1 MVKFNSSYSKD
12 LKRDFGYKST
22 GGVTIAHAL
31 VDQYHNWTK
40 FPLNPAEVQFMKKLL
55 VESKTSDQESTET
68 VKMPSP
74 DYRTLWDGKAQELQ
88 DVSCGRFF
96 TRTTNSQKTASTNND
111 SRTEEDDDYVTLQ
124 KFIAMNFKACRN
136 AYVIRVTKT
145 VKRYLNTERFGMTKF
160 PLQDR
165 KKALHDLTTNGLDRS
180 SDTFKVVKPL
190 FHCMALSREKKAM
203 FEFGQGD
210 NMGKYVKDKELQEV
224 NGKLLRNEYL
234 ASEVAMLIL
243 VIENFMGKVNDVS
256 FVV

>member
-1 MVKFNSSYSKD
+1 MVQFNSSYNKD
-12 LKRDFGYKST
+12 LKREFGYRST

-31 VDQYHNWTK
+31 VDQYHKWTK
-40 FPLNPAEVQFMKKLL
+40 FHLDPAETQFMKKLL
-55 VESKTSDQESTET
+55 VETRISDQDTGT
-68 VKMPSP
+68 VRTPSP
-74 DYRTLWDGKAQELQ
+74 EYQKLWDGKAQELQ

-124 KFIAMNFKACRN
+124 KFIATNFKACRN

-145 VKRYLNTERFGMTKF
+145 VKRYLNTDRFGMTEF
-160 PLQDR
+160 SLQDR
-165 KKALHDLTTNGLDRS
+165 KKALHGLTTSGLDRS
-180 SDTFKVVKPL
+180 SDSFKVVKTL

-224 NGKLLRNEYL
+224 NGKLLRDEYL

-243 VIENFMGKVNDVS
+243 VIENYMGNVNDVS
-256 FVV
+256 FVI